1 MRGELIDRL
10 VLSDRFGAGRSKS
23 RKTEFV
29 CCRHP
34 AVNNVVGFLRHV
46 SQAVI
51 EVQTR
56 LLRQRGRHLTP
67 DAGKDRCA
75 SRRFVGKGRRG
86 FQDHGRPPQ
95 RVRTESLLL

>member
-34 AVNNVVGFLRHV
+34 TVIYVCRLWTPCVSSRHR
-46 SQAVI
+46 SADPPSAS
-51 EVQTR
+51 TGPFGPR
-56 LLRQRGRHLTP
+56 CRRP
-67 DAGKDRCA
+67 AGKIRA
-75 SRRFVGKGRRG
+75 KPATSIKSAWFKPG
-86 FQDHGRPPQ
+86 
-95 RVRTESLLL
+95 